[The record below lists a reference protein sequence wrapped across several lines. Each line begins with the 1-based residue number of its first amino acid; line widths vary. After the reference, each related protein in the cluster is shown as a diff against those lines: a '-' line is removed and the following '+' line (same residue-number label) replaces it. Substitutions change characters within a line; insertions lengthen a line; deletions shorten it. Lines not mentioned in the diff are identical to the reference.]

1 MTRLNRWWDGASKGR
16 RAVFLVAVLALIL
29 AIVGI
34 VHSHIK
40 PGDGLQSSATLSW
53 TCTIDDDLIGNPGSI
68 TLVLTDSGS
77 QPITIATLT
86 VAVYDASG
94 DEIGNQTPLDAGTVV
109 TPGTMT
115 STTHLFTSELSGV
128 ASTCKVASWTSQ

>member
-1 MTRLNRWWDGASKGR
+1 MSRLLGTWWAGAGKGR
-16 RAVFLVAVLALIL
+16 RVVFLIAVLVLIL
-29 AIVGI
+29 AVAGI
-34 VHSHIK
+34 VRSHVK
-40 PGDGLQSSATLSW
+40 PGDNAPTVTLNW
-53 TCTIDDDLIGNPGSI
+53 TCSISDDLIGNPANI
-68 TLVLTDSGS
+68 TLVLTDNGS

-94 DEIGNQTPLDAGTVV
+94 NEIGNQTPLEAGTVV
-109 TPGTMT
+109 TPGTYT